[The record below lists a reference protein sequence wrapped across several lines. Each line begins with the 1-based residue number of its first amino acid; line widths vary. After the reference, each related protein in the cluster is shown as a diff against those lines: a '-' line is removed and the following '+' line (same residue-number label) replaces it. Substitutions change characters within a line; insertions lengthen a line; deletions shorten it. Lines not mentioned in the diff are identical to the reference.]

1 MNIHSIAMAL
11 LLVGAAA
18 QDIGSVTETYRV
30 SQAYPEGIAYDAA
43 NKRILLSSLGSNTI
57 MAFDPAN
64 NMTLV
69 DTYTPDTTNPSGMGL
84 KVSADGHVYAAVG
97 NSGIQDNGGLTVYD
111 LSPSDADATTVSVA
125 NFPCLDGETKCG
137 MANDVVVDDSG
148 VAYVT
153 DSAIGRVFK
162 VENGEAEL
170 ISDDEILR
178 WTDVS
183 SPYGA
188 NGLVHVPD
196 LGILLVFNTQTAA
209 LLKVDLTSNE
219 VTEVTIDG
227 EINGGGDGMLLS
239 SDGTLY
245 AVTGGSLITA
255 FTTEDDWATATVAG
269 TVDVSNGAEFP
280 ATMAFGETEN
290 EIYVTHVRLGD
301 LFAGTPNAD
310 PSLISKVVLSSSE
323 ESEPEESAPSEESD
337 EEESTPD
344 ESAASKSVT
353 VGAMGIVFVGLTAMF
368 I

>member
-1 MNIHSIAMAL
+1 
-11 LLVGAAA
+11 
-18 QDIGSVTETYRV
+18 
-30 SQAYPEGIAYDAA
+30 
-43 NKRILLSSLGSNTI
+43 

-84 KVSADGHVYAAVG
+84 KVAPDGHVYAAVG

-111 LSPSDADATTVSVA
+111 LPPSYAAGVKSAIQEDGELEEYDLPAVATTVSVA

-196 LGILLVFNTQTAA
+196 LGILL
-209 LLKVDLTSNE
+209 
-219 VTEVTIDG
+219 
-227 EINGGGDGMLLS
+227 
-239 SDGTLY
+239 
-245 AVTGGSLITA
+245 
-255 FTTEDDWATATVAG
+255 
-269 TVDVSNGAEFP
+269 
-280 ATMAFGETEN
+280 
-290 EIYVTHVRLGD
+290 
-301 LFAGTPNAD
+301 
-310 PSLISKVVLSSSE
+310 
-323 ESEPEESAPSEESD
+323 
-337 EEESTPD
+337 
-344 ESAASKSVT
+344 
-353 VGAMGIVFVGLTAMF
+353 
-368 I
+368 

>member
-1 MNIHSIAMAL
+1 
-11 LLVGAAA
+11 
-18 QDIGSVTETYRV
+18 
-30 SQAYPEGIAYDAA
+30 
-43 NKRILLSSLGSNTI
+43 
-57 MAFDPAN
+57 
-64 NMTLV
+64 MTLI

-84 KVSADGHVYAAVG
+84 KVAPDGHVYAAVG
-97 NSGIQDNGGLTVYD
+97 NSGIQGNGGLTVYD

-196 LGILLVFNTQTAA
+196 LGILLVCNTQTQA
-209 LLKVDLTSNE
+209 LLKVDLASNE
-219 VTEVTIDG
+219 VTEVTIHG

-280 ATMAFGETEN
+280 ATMTFGKTEK
-290 EIYVTHVRLGD
+290 EIYVTHVRFGD
-301 LFAGTPNAD
+301 LLAGTPNAD
-310 PSLISKVVLSSSE
+310 PSLISKVVVRASK
-323 ESEPEESAPSEESD
+323 
-337 EEESTPD
+337 
-344 ESAASKSVT
+344 ASKST
-353 VGAMGIVFVGLTAMF
+353 TKSSKSSESGSSKSSKAEDGGKSSKSSEHHGGKSEKESSGTPEKDKKKKPKYSGKSDKSGKSRK
-368 I
+368 